1 MWGED
6 VRVRDKTKKKIASS
20 LMNLVEKKPIDKIT
34 ITDITVNCDI
44 SRQVFY
50 RYFLDK
56 KDLINWIYE
65 EDCGSVIYTG
75 EEKFSIKSWLKYI
88 IDILA
93 EKKNFY
99 MHAIKDDSSKT
110 FEKLILNKTRYY
122 LKKIIKHKTKVELTK
137 QLEFLVEMTARALVD
152 MIILEI
158 ESEMPVKKEILL
170 DWLMNGMSKE
180 ISDLVEDYEVPMTV
194 VKRWKMYRVISSIMT
209 KL

>member
-75 EEKFSIKSWLKYI
+75 EERFSVKSWLKYI

-99 MHAIKDDSSKT
+99 MHAIKDDSSET
-110 FEKLILNKTRYY
+110 FEKLILNKTRFY

-152 MIILEI
+152 MILVEI
-158 ESEMPVKKEILL
+158 ESEIPVKKEILL

-194 VKRWKMYRVISSIMT
+194 VKRWKM
-209 KL
+209 

>member
-75 EEKFSIKSWLKYI
+75 EERFSVKSWLKYI

-99 MHAIKDDSSKT
+99 MHAIKDDSSET
-110 FEKLILNKTRYY
+110 FEKLILNKTRLY

-137 QLEFLVEMTARALVD
+137 QLEFLAEMTARALVD
-152 MIILEI
+152 MIIVEI

-170 DWLMNGMSKE
+170 DWLMNGISKE

-194 VKRWKMYRVISSIMT
+194 VKRWKM
-209 KL
+209 

>member
-75 EEKFSIKSWLKYI
+75 EERFSVKSWLKYI

-99 MHAIKDDSSKT
+99 MHAIKDDSSET
-110 FEKLILNKTRYY
+110 FEKLILNKKRFY

-137 QLEFLVEMTARALVD
+137 QLEFLAEMTARALVD
-152 MIILEI
+152 MIIVEI

-170 DWLMNGMSKE
+170 DWLMNGISKE

-194 VKRWKMYRVISSIMT
+194 VKRWKM
-209 KL
+209 

>member
-1 MWGED
+1 MWGEEM
-6 VRVRDKTKKKIASS
+6 RVRDKTKKKIASS

-75 EEKFSIKSWLKYI
+75 EERFSVKSWLKYI

-99 MHAIKDDSSKT
+99 MHAIKDDSSET
-110 FEKLILNKTRYY
+110 FEKLILNKTRFY

-137 QLEFLVEMTARALVD
+137 QLEFLAEMTARALVD
-152 MIILEI
+152 MIIVEI

-170 DWLMNGMSKE
+170 DWLMNGISKE

-194 VKRWKMYRVISSIMT
+194 VKRWKM
-209 KL
+209 

>member
-75 EEKFSIKSWLKYI
+75 EERFSVKSWLKYI

-99 MHAIKDDSSKT
+99 MHAIKDDSSET
-110 FEKLILNKTRYY
+110 FEKLILNKTRFY

-137 QLEFLVEMTARALVD
+137 QLEFLAEMTARALVD
-152 MIILEI
+152 MIIVET

-170 DWLMNGMSKE
+170 DWLMNGISKE

-194 VKRWKMYRVISSIMT
+194 VKRWKM
-209 KL
+209 

>member
-75 EEKFSIKSWLKYI
+75 EERFSVKSWLKYI

-99 MHAIKDDSSKT
+99 MHAIKDDSSET
-110 FEKLILNKTRYY
+110 FEKLILNKTRFY
-122 LKKIIKHKTKVELTK
+122 LKKIKHKTKVELTK

-152 MIILEI
+152 MIIVEI
-158 ESEMPVKKEILL
+158 ESEIPVKKEILL

-194 VKRWKMYRVISSIMT
+194 VKRWKM
-209 KL
+209 

>member
-99 MHAIKDDSSKT
+99 MHEIKDDSSKA
-110 FEKLILNKTRYY
+110 FETLILNKTRFY
-122 LKKIIKHKTKVELTK
+122 LKTELTK
-137 QLEFLVEMTARALVD
+137 QLEFLVEMTARALID

-170 DWLMNGMSKE
+170 DWLMNGISKE

-194 VKRWKMYRVISSIMT
+194 VKRWKM
-209 KL
+209 

>member
-93 EKKNFY
+93 EKKNFF
-99 MHAIKDDSSKT
+99 MHAIKDDSSET
-110 FEKLILNKTRYY
+110 FEKLILNKTRFY

-137 QLEFLVEMTARALVD
+137 QLEFLAEMTARALVD
-152 MIILEI
+152 MIIVEI

-170 DWLMNGMSKE
+170 DWLMNGISKE

-194 VKRWKMYRVISSIMT
+194 VKRWKMQ
-209 KL
+209 

>member
-137 QLEFLVEMTARALVD
+137 QLEFLVEMTARALID

-170 DWLMNGMSKE
+170 DWLMNGISKE

-194 VKRWKMYRVISSIMT
+194 VKRWKM
-209 KL
+209 

>member
-75 EEKFSIKSWLKYI
+75 EERFSVKSWLKYI

-99 MHAIKDDSSKT
+99 MHAIKDDSSET
-110 FEKLILNKTRYY
+110 FEKLILNKTRFY

-137 QLEFLVEMTARALVD
+137 QLEFLVEMNARALVD
-152 MIILEI
+152 MIIVEI
-158 ESEMPVKKEILL
+158 ESEIPVKKEILL

-194 VKRWKMYRVISSIMT
+194 VKRWKM
-209 KL
+209 

>member
-20 LMNLVEKKPIDKIT
+20 LMKLVEKKPIDKIT

-56 KDLINWIYE
+56 KDLVNWIYE

-75 EEKFSIKSWLKYI
+75 EEKFSLKSWLKYI
-88 IDILA
+88 IDILG

-99 MHAIKDDSSKT
+99 LHAIKDDSNKT
-110 FEKLILNKTRYY
+110 FEKLILNKTRFY
-122 LKKIIKHKTKVELTK
+122 LIKLIKHKTKVELTK
-137 QLEFLVEMTARALVD
+137 QLEFLVEMTARAIVD
-152 MIILEI
+152 MIIFEI

-170 DWLMNGMSKE
+170 NWIMNGISKE
-180 ISDLVEDYEVPMTV
+180 ISDLVGDYEVPMTV
-194 VKRWKMYRVISSIMT
+194 VKRWKM
-209 KL
+209 

>member
-75 EEKFSIKSWLKYI
+75 EERFSVKSWLKYI

-99 MHAIKDDSSKT
+99 MHAIKDDSSET
-110 FEKLILNKTRYY
+110 FEKLILNKTRFY

-137 QLEFLVEMTARALVD
+137 QLEFLAEMTARALVN
-152 MIILEI
+152 MIIVEI

-170 DWLMNGMSKE
+170 DWLMNGISKE

-194 VKRWKMYRVISSIMT
+194 VKRWKM
-209 KL
+209 

>member
-75 EEKFSIKSWLKYI
+75 EERFSVKSWLKYI

-152 MIILEI
+152 MIIVEI

-170 DWLMNGMSKE
+170 DWLMNGISKE
-180 ISDLVEDYEVPMTV
+180 ISDLVEDYEVPMAV
-194 VKRWKMYRVISSIMT
+194 VKRWKM
-209 KL
+209 

>member
-6 VRVRDKTKKKIASS
+6 VRVRDKTKKKIAGS
-20 LMNLVEKKPIDKIT
+20 LMELVEKKPIDKIT

-56 KDLINWIYE
+56 QDLINWIYE

-75 EEKFSIKSWLKYI
+75 EEKFSLKSWLKYI
-88 IDILA
+88 IVILA

-99 MHAIKDDSSKT
+99 MHAINDDSNKT
-110 FEKLILNKTRYY
+110 FEKLILNKTRFY
-122 LKKIIKHKTKVELTK
+122 LKKIIKHRTSIKLTK

-152 MIILEI
+152 MLIFEI
-158 ESEMPVKKEILL
+158 ENQLDVKQEILL
-170 DWLMNGMSKE
+170 DWLMNGIPKE
-180 ISDLVEDYEVPMTV
+180 IADLIEDYEVPMTV
-194 VKRWKMYRVISSIMT
+194 VKRWKMQ
-209 KL
+209 

>member
-75 EEKFSIKSWLKYI
+75 EERFSVKSWLKYI

-99 MHAIKDDSSKT
+99 MHAIKDDSSET
-110 FEKLILNKTRYY
+110 FEKLILNKTRFY

-137 QLEFLVEMTARALVD
+137 QLEFLAEMTARALVD
-152 MIILEI
+152 MIIVEI

-170 DWLMNGMSKE
+170 DWLMNGISKE

-194 VKRWKMYRVISSIMT
+194 VKRWKMQ
-209 KL
+209 

>member
-75 EEKFSIKSWLKYI
+75 EERFSVKSWLKYI

-99 MHAIKDDSSKT
+99 MHAIKDDSSET
-110 FEKLILNKTRYY
+110 FEKLILNKTRFY

-137 QLEFLVEMTARALVD
+137 QLEFLAEMTARALID

-170 DWLMNGMSKE
+170 DWLMNGISKE

-194 VKRWKMYRVISSIMT
+194 VKRWKM
-209 KL
+209 

>member
-75 EEKFSIKSWLKYI
+75 EERFSVKSWLKYI

-137 QLEFLVEMTARALVD
+137 QLEFLAEMTARALVD

-194 VKRWKMYRVISSIMT
+194 VKRWKM
-209 KL
+209 

>member
-93 EKKNFY
+93 EKKNFF
-99 MHAIKDDSSKT
+99 MHAINDDSSKT
-110 FEKLILNKTRYY
+110 FEKLILNKTRFY
-122 LKKIIKHKTKVELTK
+122 LTKIIKHRTKTELTK

-152 MIILEI
+152 MIIFEI
-158 ESEMPVKKEILL
+158 ENEMPVKKEILL
-170 DWLMNGMSKE
+170 DWLMNGMSRE
-180 ISDLVEDYEVPMTV
+180 IADLIEEYEVPMNV
-194 VKRWKMYRVISSIMT
+194 VKRWKM
-209 KL
+209 